1 MRSILFHLKRI
12 RYDFFGLVFGAVSRE
27 EFPEDFEATFDNAL
41 LVDIIGG
48 ALALV
53 VGD

>member
-12 RYDFFGLVFGAVSRE
+12 RDDFLGLVFGAVSGE

-41 LVDIIGG
+41 LMDIISGT
-48 ALALV
+48 LAFV